1 MGQKILVFLLLVFR
15 PILGMAV
22 ADNQDF
28 PGLMTLKEDWK
39 KKPPGWKGSDPCS
52 DWEGIECTGSRVT
65 SIKLSSMGLE
75 GTLSEEIQN
84 LSELQTLDLSYN
96 KGLIGKLPQSIGKL
110 KKLTNLI
117 LVGCSFSGPIP
128 DTIGS
133 LEQLFF
139 LSLNSNKFSGGIPP
153 SIGNLPK
160 LNWLDMA
167 DNNLEG
173 PIPVSNGSTSGLDML
188 LHTKHFHFGKN
199 KLSGEILEKL
209 FNSSMKLIHVLFES
223 NNLTGKIP
231 STLGLVQTLE
241 VVRFDRNN
249 LVGKVPSNL
258 NSLTNVSE
266 LYLSNNRLSGP
277 VPDITGM
284 NNLAYLDMSN
294 NSFDVS
300 DIPTWFSTLTS
311 LTTLIMERTK
321 LKGELPVDLFSL
333 PSLQTVVLKNNQVN
347 GTLDIGTIYSNRLQL
362 IDLQYNSITEY
373 KKGLYSDTLIL
384 ANNPVCQETETE
396 TGTGTESYCK
406 VSTDSQS
413 DGNSTYTTPS
423 NNCVP
428 STCNPN
434 QISSPNCRCAYP
446 YTGILEFRAPSFSDL
461 GNKSIYK
468 ELENKLLTSFQSH
481 QLLVD
486 SVALSDP
493 KKGSIYLD
501 LSLEVF
507 PYSRDRFNR
516 TEISEIGFLL
526 SNQTF
531 KPPKYFGPF
540 VFHGDEYE
548 NYGETEKSKSSIG
561 IIIGAAAGGSVLVL
575 LLLLVGVYAFRQ
587 KRRAE
592 RSSEISRP
600 FVLWDANKTS
610 AGAPQLKGARW
621 FSYEELA
628 KYTNNFS
635 TANEI
640 GSGGFGKVYRGNLP
654 TGELIAIKKSEKES
668 KQGGREF
675 KTEIELLSRVHHKNL
690 VSLVGFCFE
699 NNEQLLIYEYVPNG
713 SLKDSLSGKSGIRL
727 DWMRRLKASLGTA
740 RGLAYLHELA
750 NPPIIHRDIKSTNV
764 LLDDH
769 LNAKVAD
776 FGLSKLIG
784 EDDEDHISTQVKG
797 TMGYLDPEYY
807 MSQQLTEKSDVY
819 SFGVLMLELIT
830 ARTPIEKGKYI
841 VREVQKT
848 LDKNQG
854 LYNLHRL
861 LDPSIGL
868 ATKLRGFEKY
878 VDLALRCVEEAG
890 SDRPTMSEVVKEIEN
905 IMELAGLN
913 PNADSASASASYE
926 EVSKP
931 SSHYS
936 PNNETFY
943 CSGAFPPSQI
953 EPQ

>member
-1 MGQKILVFLLLVFR
+1 MGQKTLVFLLLVFM
-15 PILGMAV
+15 PILAMATTY
-22 ADNQDF
+22 NPDF
-28 PGLMTLKEDWK
+28 LGLMSLKDDWK
-39 KKPPGWKGSDPCS
+39 NTPPSWTALDPCS
-52 DWEGIECTGSRVT
+52 EWEGIECTGSRVT

-75 GTLSEEIQN
+75 GTMSGEIQT
-84 LSELQTLDLSYN
+84 LSELQMLDLSYN
-96 KGLIGKLPQSIGKL
+96 KDLTGELPPSIGNL

-117 LVGCSFSGPIP
+117 LVGCSFSGTIP

-133 LEQLFF
+133 LEQLVF
-139 LSLNSNKFSGGIPP
+139 LSLNSNKFSGRIPP
-153 SIGNLPK
+153 SIGNLSK
-160 LNWLDMA
+160 LYWLDMA

-199 KLSGEILEKL
+199 KLSGEIPEKL
-209 FNSSMKLIHVLFES
+209 FSSSMKLIHVLFES
-223 NNLTGKIP
+223 NELTGKIP

-258 NSLTNVSE
+258 NNLTSVNE
-266 LYLSNNRLSGP
+266 
-277 VPDITGM
+277 
-284 NNLAYLDMSN
+284 LDMSN

-300 DIPTWFSTLTS
+300 KIPTWFSTLTS
-311 LTTLIMERTK
+311 LTTLMMESTG
-321 LKGELPVDLFSL
+321 LGGELPVDLFSL

-347 GTLDIGTIYSNRLQL
+347 GTLDIGTTYSNHLQL

-373 KKGLYSDTLIL
+373 KKGLYNDTLIL
-384 ANNPVCQETETE
+384 ANNPVCLETD
-396 TGTGTESYCK
+396 TGTESYCK

-413 DGNSTYTTPS
+413 DGKSTYTTLP

-428 STCNPN
+428 STCSPN

-486 SVALSDP
+486 SVALSNP

-501 LSLEVF
+501 LNLEVF

-531 KPPKYFGPF
+531 KPSKSFGPF

-548 NYGETEKSKSSIG
+548 NYQVISTEPKKSKSSIG

-575 LLLLVGVYAFRQ
+575 LLLLAGVYAFRQ

-592 RSSEISRP
+592 RSSEISNP
-600 FVLWDANKTS
+600 FVHWDSNKIS
-610 AGAPQLKGARW
+610 GDAPQLKGARW

-628 KYTNNFS
+628 RYTNNFS
-635 TANEI
+635 AANEI
-640 GSGGFGKVYRGNLP
+640 GSGGYGKG
-654 TGELIAIKKSEKES
+654 
-668 KQGGREF
+668 
-675 KTEIELLSRVHHKNL
+675 
-690 VSLVGFCFE
+690 
-699 NNEQLLIYEYVPNG
+699 
-713 SLKDSLSGKSGIRL
+713 
-727 DWMRRLKASLGTA
+727 
-740 RGLAYLHELA
+740 
-750 NPPIIHRDIKSTNV
+750 
-764 LLDDH
+764 
-769 LNAKVAD
+769 
-776 FGLSKLIG
+776 
-784 EDDEDHISTQVKG
+784 
-797 TMGYLDPEYY
+797 
-807 MSQQLTEKSDVY
+807 
-819 SFGVLMLELIT
+819 
-830 ARTPIEKGKYI
+830 
-841 VREVQKT
+841 
-848 LDKNQG
+848 
-854 LYNLHRL
+854 L

-913 PNADSASASASYE
+913 PNAESASTSASYE

-931 SSHYS
+931 TSYPYP
-936 PNNETFY
+936 PNKETFDY
-943 CSGAFPPSQI
+943 SGAFPPSKI